1 MTPLRWIGCV
11 ALLLLVG
18 TAPAS
23 AQSSADA
30 YFHEAAR
37 QYVADNVPAA
47 RRAVEQGLA
56 IAPSD
61 PRLLALQKKLRQGNR
76 PDGRQDSSSTGSQ
89 SGEQQNENQ
98 SSQSS
103 TGGQKPSS
111 EQSGAARTGKQES
124 SSRQGGSR
132 SAEPGP
138 SEKRQNANAQ
148 SASGGQPGDRP
159 APVDTLRRGQ
169 GSQGGH
175 AGTPL
180 SRAQAER
187 LLRALEGQ
195 ERQLLRQ
202 LRMRSSSR
210 QKVEKDW

>member
-1 MTPLRWIGCV
+1 MTCLRWTGCV
-11 ALLLLVG
+11 VMLLLVG
-18 TAPAS
+18 TVPAS

-61 PRLLALQKKLRQGNR
+61 PRLLALRKKLREGKRPQGQQ
-76 PDGRQDSSSTGSQ
+76 QDSSSTGSQ
-89 SGEQQNENQ
+89 SGSQENENQ
-98 SSQSS
+98 SNQSS
-103 TGGQKPSS
+103 AGGQTPSP
-111 EQSGAARTGKQES
+111 EQSGAAQTGDRES
-124 SSRQGGSR
+124 PSSQQGGSR
-132 SAEPGP
+132 SANSGAENRRP
-138 SEKRQNANAQ
+138 NANAQ
-148 SASGGQPGDRP
+148 SSSGGQPADRP
-159 APVDTLRRGQ
+159 APADTLRRGR
-169 GSQGGH
+169 GGH

>member
-1 MTPLRWIGCV
+1 MTSLRWIGCV
-11 ALLLLVG
+11 AVLLLVG

-37 QYVADNVPAA
+37 QYVADDVPAA

-61 PRLLALQKKLRQGNR
+61 PRLLALQKKLQQGNR
-76 PDGRQDSSSTGSQ
+76 PDGRKDSSSTGSQ
-89 SGEQQNENQ
+89 SGGQQNEDQ

-103 TGGQKPSS
+103 KGGQTPSS
-111 EQSGAARTGKQES
+111 EQSGAAQTGEQAS

-132 SAEPGP
+132 SADP
-138 SEKRQNANAQ
+138 SSSERQQNANAQ
-148 SASGGQPGDRP
+148 SSSGGQPADRP
-159 APVDTLRRGQ
+159 ASADTLRRG
-169 GSQGGH
+169 QGGH

-180 SRAQAER
+180 SEAQAER

-202 LRMRSSSR
+202 LRLRSSSR